1 LRAEIFVKGIVQGVG
16 FRPFIYRIAVENKLV
31 GFVRNQGDAG
41 VKIVVEG
48 KKESIEK
55 FLSDLKLKKPPFAQ
69 IFELNVQYSSD
80 RNEFKEFLILE
91 SLEKKERLGSIIPPD
106 ISICEEC
113 LKEMREKGNR
123 RFNYFFITCTNC
135 GPRYTIIKK
144 LPYDRENTTM
154 YKFNMCS
161 KCRSEYINPLDRRFH
176 AQTIACPECGP
187 KVFLIDKDGTQID
200 SKDPIREAGKLL
212 EEGFIVAIKGNGGF
226 HIATSTIKSEP
237 ILKLRKA
244 KHRSQKPFA
253 IMARDLKTIKSFAIV
268 SDEEAK
274 ILTSSIKPI
283 VLLKKSKD
291 YYLSDLISPK
301 LHTIGVMLPYTG
313 LHEMLFDNTKEPA
326 FVMTSANP
334 SNEPIIIENSIAY
347 KKLKNLVDFF
357 LLHDRDI
364 AQRCDDSVLRIVDGN
379 QFLIR
384 RSRGYSPAPVSLNFK
399 SKNCIVGVGAEE
411 NVTVCV
417 LIGDKAY
424 TSQYI
429 GDIETIENYEFL
441 KETTFHMLNLL
452 NCKIDMV
459 ACDLHPKFLTTRF
472 AKELANEFNCKI
484 FQVQH
489 HHAHLAS
496 LMAENGLD
504 EIIGIVCDGLG
515 YGLNGEIWG
524 GEIFYCRES
533 EFKRIGHLKKQ
544 PMVGGDLATRYPI
557 RMVIGILHEVM
568 DISEWAFNKAELL
581 PYGSKE
587 VELILKQLKNK
598 TYLKTSSCGRVLDAV
613 SALLGICYERT
624 YEGEPAMKLESIAYH
639 GEDVLKLKPMFKGS
653 IIDTTYL
660 LENIFENLKKFNVQD
675 LAFSAQEYIAKS
687 LAQLAIEE
695 ANRLGVKA
703 IGFSGGVAYNEH
715 ITSTIH
721 RLVEENKLKFILHKQ
736 VPPGDG
742 GISFGQAV
750 ITSRLFS

>member
-1 LRAEIFVKGIVQGVG
+1 
-16 FRPFIYRIAVENKLV
+16 
-31 GFVRNQGDAG
+31 
-41 VKIVVEG
+41 
-48 KKESIEK
+48 
-55 FLSDLKLKKPPFAQ
+55 
-69 IFELNVQYSSD
+69 
-80 RNEFKEFLILE
+80 
-91 SLEKKERLGSIIPPD
+91 
-106 ISICEEC
+106 
-113 LKEMREKGNR
+113 
-123 RFNYFFITCTNC
+123 ITCTNC
-135 GPRYTIIKK
+135 GPRYTIINK

-161 KCRSEYINPLDRRFH
+161 KCKSDYTNPLDRRFH

-187 KVFLIDKDGTQID
+187 KVFLIDKTGAQIY

-212 EEGFIVAIKGNGGF
+212 GEGFIVAIKGNGGF
-226 HIATSTIKSEP
+226 HIATATTKSEP
-237 ILKLRKA
+237 IIKLRKA

-253 IMARDLKTIKSFAIV
+253 IMAKNLETVKSFAIV

-291 YYLSDLISPK
+291 YYLSNLISPK

-334 SNEPIIIENSIAY
+334 PNEPIIIENSIAH
-347 KKLKNLVDFF
+347 KKLKDLVDFF

-364 AQRCDDSVLRIVDGN
+364 AQRCDDSVLRVIDGN
-379 QFLIR
+379 QLLIR
-384 RSRGYSPAPVSLNFK
+384 RSRGYSPAPISLNFK
-399 SKNCIVGVGAEE
+399 SKNFIVGVGAEE
-411 NVTVCV
+411 NTNICI
-417 LIGDKAY
+417 LMEDRAY
-424 TSQYI
+424 ISQYI
-429 GDIETIENYEFL
+429 GDIETLESYRFL
-441 KETTFHMLNLL
+441 KETTFRMLNLL
-452 NCKIDMV
+452 NCKIDAV
-459 ACDLHPKFLTTRF
+459 ACDLHPRFLTTQF
-472 AKELANEFNCKI
+472 AKELANKYNCKV

-504 EIIGIVCDGLG
+504 EIIGIACDGLG

-524 GEIFYCRES
+524 GEIFYCGGS

-544 PMVGGDLATRYPI
+544 PMVGGDLATRYPL
-557 RMVIGILHEVM
+557 RMAIGILHEVI
-568 DISEWAFNKAELL
+568 DISEWAFNKAKLF

-598 TYLKTSSCGRVLDAV
+598 SYPETSSCGRVLDAI
-613 SALLGICYERT
+613 SALLGVCYERT
-624 YEGEPAMKLESIAYH
+624 YEGEPAMKLESIAYN
-639 GEDVLKLKPMFKGS
+639 GKDVLKLEPVIKGNV
-653 IIDTTYL
+653 IDTTYL
-660 LENIFENLKKFNVQD
+660 LENIFENIQKFNIQD
-675 LAFSAQEYIAKS
+675 LAYSAQEYMAKS
-687 LAQLAIEE
+687 LAQFAIEE
-695 ANRLGVKA
+695 ANRLGVDV

-721 RLVEENKLKFILHKQ
+721 GLIEENKLKFISHKK

-742 GISFGQAV
+742 GISFGQSV
-750 ITSRLFS
+750 IISRLLS